1 MTLATTMRRVLP
13 LRWTWRSVAT
23 QVGLEGT
30 KIRGVTPT
38 ALGRELQ
45 LSLRPP
51 ATLSRVQKRAD
62 RLAVAYGV
70 ARVRVKA
77 HPLRADRVAISLD
90 ERLGVGSIAFPIEQN
105 PVGLPLNPLRVF
117 TLGTDDNAQPLGGKF
132 YGHHILIGGNPG
144 AGKSNA
150 LRVFLAHLAASRNV
164 SLYGIDP
171 KHVELNLWKQRFTQ
185 LVLGNEVQP
194 SADLLN
200 YLLFEI
206 QIRATHLA
214 KTGTATLA
222 PSPDFPWIVLVVEE
236 WAELAAS
243 GDTKQ
248 RAAVFSLLRRYV
260 SLGRAVGCSAILC
273 TQRPTSDVI
282 DTGTRS
288 LLNDRF
294 ALFCGDRYQ
303 AESILGSSNYDQ
315 ANLIGAEVGRAL
327 WTDGGKARSV
337 QFYQVNDR
345 AVPNLVCAGLSPNW
359 RHSTD
364 FNLA

>member
-1 MTLATTMRRVLP
+1 MSLATTMRRVLP
-13 LRWTWRSVAT
+13 LRWTWHSVAT

-30 KIRGVTPT
+30 KIRGRVATT

-51 ATLSRVQKRAD
+51 ATLSRIQKRAD

-105 PVGLPLNPLRVF
+105 PVGLPLNPLRPF
-117 TLGTDDNAQPLGGKF
+117 PLGVDDNIDSVIGNF
-132 YGHHILIGGNPG
+132 YGHHILIGGSPG

-150 LRVFLAHLAASRNV
+150 LRVFLSHLAASRNV
-164 SLYGIDP
+164 ALYGIDP
-171 KHVELNLWKQRFTQ
+171 KHVELTLWKPRFSQ

-194 SADLLN
+194 TTDLLT

-206 QIRATHLA
+206 QIRAAHLA
-214 KTGTATLA
+214 NTGTAMLA
-222 PSPDFPWIVLVVEE
+222 PSPEYPWNVLIIEE
-236 WAELAAS
+236 WAEIAAS
-243 GDTKQ
+243 GDTKE
-248 RAAVFSLLRRYV
+248 RAAVSSLLRRYV
-260 SLGRAVGCSAILC
+260 SLGRAVGCTAILC
-273 TQRPTSDVI
+273 TQRPTSEVI

-294 ALFCGDRYQ
+294 SLRCGDKYQ
-303 AESILGSSNYDQ
+303 AEAILGTGTYDQ
-315 ANLIGAEVGRAL
+315 TDLIGAEIGRAL
-327 WTDGGKARSV
+327 WTDGGRARPI
-337 QFYQVNDR
+337 QFYEISDETI
-345 AVPNLVCAGLSPNW
+345 PNLVCSGL
-359 RHSTD
+359 RVVST
-364 FNLA
+364 N